1 MGTYNKPFQL
11 LLLMITSGTFVSG
24 QFGTI
29 QEELSTASLLSR
41 SVKGITQEVADILDF
56 GANLGRKNF
65 PLDAYDFAV
74 RISQRQIAQFEA
86 VPVPLSSSEKTSLQ
100 SIVNDCQVNPAK
112 ASSDFVSVKNG
123 KFSYKNED
131 YTFLGFNAYQTVL
144 QAMSQPNY
152 IDNLFSRA
160 QGLGLKVARIWL
172 FSHEIRTGP
181 LQWDDSVFQAIDK
194 IIQKAANYDIKIVFA
209 FANYWEHFI
218 GSEQYVFWAEGTLQN
233 KTIQDFFQGEN
244 SKLLYKAHVCKA
256 INRIN
261 SKTGIR
267 WRDDPTIMGW
277 NLMNEPRCPG
287 CISGGSRSSVT
298 NQWIDEM
305 AGFIKSIDPNHLV
318 TSGMEGFSTD
328 ESGSGNK
335 DNPGAWALCQGTDFV
350 KGHSSRNIDYA
361 TVHIYPEH
369 KVWDYDNNIF
379 CDVACQID
387 WAQQYYE
394 ARLTVATSTLKKPL
408 VIEEF
413 GMSLKIKLRISQ
425 PDGGYVERLYTRT
438 ERVDIYK
445 RLTGSMLSAIERGE
459 YVGGFMFWMAVTD
472 NYPDYDGFTIEL
484 DEGISFEGQPP
495 PSYNI
500 LQTFRKQEDEKRCT
514 ESKSAWRPNPINP
527 LPLPIN
533 VGGNFVVQVLANTA
547 RLLNQTLSNGG
558 ECVDITPDSTYTCQ
572 QQNDFGKCFE
582 SWMLAGDYCKKTCGR
597 CADTQVSDCDDIPP
611 NSQFSCEQQREFGK
625 CDEDW
630 MTSGDYCRRTCN
642 SCIEDVSP
650 VDSASPSP
658 TPTPSPNPVQDCEE
672 VTPSGGFSC
681 SEQQGWGKCEA
692 DWMLAG
698 GYCDITCGRCVPS
711 GCDDVAPDNVYS
723 CQQQSDFGKCN
734 ESWMLNGN
742 FCAQTCGRC

>member
-335 DNPGAWALCQGTDFV
+335 DNPGSWALCQGTDFV
-350 KGHSSRNIDYA
+350 EGHKSQNVDFA
-361 TVHIYPEH
+361 TIHIYPEH
-369 KVWDYDNNIF
+369 KVWDYDNNQF
-379 CDVACQID
+379 CDVACQIN
-387 WAQQYYE
+387 WAQQFYE
-394 ARLTVATSTLKKPL
+394 ARLNEATNILKKPL
-408 VIEEF
+408 VLEEF
-413 GMSLKIKLRISQ
+413 GMSIKQKVRISQ
-425 PDGGYVERLYTRT
+425 ANGGYFERLYTRE

-445 RLTGSMLSAIERGE
+445 RLSGSMLSAIERGE
-459 YVGGFMFWMAVTD
+459 NVGGFMFWMAVTGS
-472 NYPDYDGFTIEL
+472 YPDYDGFTIAL
-484 DEGISFEGQPP
+484 DEAISFEGQSP

-500 LQTFRKQEDEKRCT
+500 LQIFRKQLDEQVCIA
-514 ESKSAWRPNPINP
+514 SKNSWKPNAIKP
-527 LPLPIN
+527 LPLSIT
-533 VGGNFVVQVLANTA
+533 VGGNFVVEVLANTA
-547 RLLNQTLSNGG
+547 TLLGVS
-558 ECVDITPDSTYTCQ
+558 VDVDEDCTDIAPGDSYTCLQ
-572 QQNDFGKCFE
+572 QSEFGKCFE
-582 SWMLAGDYCKKTCGR
+582 SWMLAGDFCKKTCGR
-597 CADTQVSDCDDIPP
+597 CADSKVTECDDIPP
-611 NSQFSCEQQREFGK
+611 SNRFTCEQQRDFGK
-625 CDEDW
+625 CGARW
-630 MTSGDYCRRTCN
+630 MISGNYCKRTCN
-642 SCIEDVSP
+642 RCI
-650 VDSASPSP
+650 
-658 TPTPSPNPVQDCEE
+658 
-672 VTPSGGFSC
+672 
-681 SEQQGWGKCEA
+681 
-692 DWMLAG
+692 
-698 GYCDITCGRCVPS
+698 
-711 GCDDVAPDNVYS
+711 GCNNIAPDNIFT
-723 CQQQSDFGKCN
+723 CEQQRDFGKCN
-734 ESWMLNGN
+734 ASWMLEGK
-742 FCAQTCGRC
+742 FCTSTCGRC